1 MDSLARA
8 YRVEGKEGVM
18 KLLKDRKMDV
28 KEKAISY
35 AFLYAMGIK
44 GEEWK
49 YTKMEIEFGKHLA
62 RHVKKLLTG
71 EGENYENAFRQ
82 LLKEVG

>member
-1 MDSLARA
+1 MDI
-8 YRVEGKEGVM
+8 
-18 KLLKDRKMDV
+18 

-35 AFLYAMGIK
+35 AFLYALGVR

-49 YTKMEIEFGKHLA
+49 YTKMEIDFGKHLA
-62 RHVKKLLTG
+62 GYVKSLLKA
-71 EGENYENAFRQ
+71 EGEEYKKMLDM